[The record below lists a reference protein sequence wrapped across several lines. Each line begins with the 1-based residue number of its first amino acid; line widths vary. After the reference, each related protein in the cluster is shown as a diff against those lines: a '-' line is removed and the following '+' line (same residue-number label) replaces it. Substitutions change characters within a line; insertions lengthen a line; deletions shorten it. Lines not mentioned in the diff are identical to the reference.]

1 MKNFFICFLFIV
13 NTSIMLSQNK
23 QTKSSESYNHTMTF
37 ESKKT
42 ESVRKLLID
51 ELGNDSIEAKNEY
64 IWKQIDLSQNKD
76 DNIFIKLNLG
86 KITFEY
92 KNKKGDQKK
101 NIVKKLNNIEKKINN
116 LLE

>member
-51 ELGNDSIEAKNEY
+51 ELGND
-64 IWKQIDLSQNKD
+64 
-76 DNIFIKLNLG
+76 
-86 KITFEY
+86 
-92 KNKKGDQKK
+92 
-101 NIVKKLNNIEKKINN
+101 
-116 LLE
+116 